1 MQNLKSKDLG
11 LIFLITSIYI
21 VIITYPYH
29 VSFNRSV
36 LEFVSIIFLFIFSGY
51 SLLSFLRPE
60 KNYAEIL
67 NSPLLILGLS
77 TLLIIITGAI
87 LTFTTIGLHLK
98 SLTIFLSII
107 TMILLM
113 MAYIRRIIYVKSTG
127 NKLQKVQSDLTKKQS
142 NPNVVIDVNDVG
154 MQFML
159 SKEKVDNLK
168 EFFIK
173 FLKRQIS
180 YREFWAIRHISFE
193 VEKGDRWGVIGLNGA
208 GKSTLLKIVS
218 GVMKPTEG
226 SIQIKG
232 KIIPLLELGAGFDPS
247 YTGKENIFLN
257 GAMLGLSKEFLE
269 EKYEEIVDFSEIRK
283 FIDVPLKNYSSG
295 MKARLGFSIATVVQP
310 EILVLDEVLSVGDA
324 KFKKKS
330 EEKIISLFNKGVTV
344 LFVSHSIAQVKKICN
359 KAIWLEKGKIA
370 MKGNAKEVCETYE
383 RVCKGEE
390 I

>member
-11 LIFLITSIYI
+11 LIFLIIFAYI
-21 VIITYPYH
+21 AVITYPYH
-29 VSFNRSV
+29 LSFNRSV

-51 SLLSFLRPE
+51 SLLSLLRPE
-60 KNYAEIL
+60 QNYSKIL

-77 TLLIIITGAI
+77 SLLILISAIILI
-87 LTFTTIGLHLK
+87 FTSVGLHLQ
-98 SLTIFLSII
+98 SLTLFLSLI
-107 TMILLM
+107 TMIILI
-113 MAYIRRIIYVKSTG
+113 MAYIRRIRYVKSTG
-127 NKLQKVQSDLTKKQS
+127 GNIKVSENVAKKQT
-142 NPNVVIDVNDVG
+142 NPKVVIDVNDVG
-154 MQFML
+154 MEFKL
-159 SKEKVDNLK
+159 SKEKINNLK
-168 EFFIK
+168 EFVIK
-173 FLKRQIS
+173 FLKRQIT

-232 KIIPLLELGAGFDPS
+232 KIIPLLELGAGFDAS
-247 YTGKENIFLN
+247 YTGRENIFLN

-269 EKYEEIVDFSEIRK
+269 EKYEEIVDFSEIRE

-295 MKARLGFSIATVVQP
+295 MRARLGFSIATVVQP

-359 KAIWLEKGKIA
+359 KAIWLEKGKIV
-370 MKGNAKEVCETYE
+370 MKGDAKEVCETYE

>member
-1 MQNLKSKDLG
+1 MN
-11 LIFLITSIYI
+11 
-21 VIITYPYH
+21 YPYH
-29 VSFNRSV
+29 LNFNRSI
-36 LEFVSIIFLFIFSGY
+36 LEYVSIILLIIFTGY
-51 SLLSFLRPE
+51 PLISLLRPE
-60 KNYAEIL
+60 ENYINIL
-67 NSPLLILGLS
+67 KKPFRLLGLNILMIVS
-77 TLLIIITGAI
+77 VSII
-87 LTFTTIGLHLK
+87 LRFSHLGLHLK
-98 SLTIFLSII
+98 ILTLVLSLI
-107 TMILLM
+107 TMFLTLI
-113 MAYIRRIIYVKSTG
+113 AYMRRINYFNSGYYKNSEKPTEKPI
-127 NKLQKVQSDLTKKQS
+127 KQPL
-142 NPNVVIDVNDVG
+142 NPNAVIRADNVG
-154 MQFML
+154 MQFRL

-168 EFFIK
+168 EFVIK

-180 YREFWAIRHISFE
+180 YKEFWAIRHISFE

-226 SIQIKG
+226 SVEIKG
-232 KIIPLLELGAGFDPS
+232 KIIPLLELGAGFDSS

-257 GAMLGLSKEFLE
+257 GAMLGLSRDYLE

-295 MKARLGFSIATVVQP
+295 MRARLGFSIATVIQP

-330 EEKIISLFNKGVTV
+330 EDKIISLFNQGVTV
-344 LFVSHSIAQVKKICN
+344 LFVSHSIEQVKKICN
-359 KAIWLEKGKIA
+359 KAIWLEKGEIV
-370 MKGNAKEVCETYE
+370 MKGDAKEVCETYE